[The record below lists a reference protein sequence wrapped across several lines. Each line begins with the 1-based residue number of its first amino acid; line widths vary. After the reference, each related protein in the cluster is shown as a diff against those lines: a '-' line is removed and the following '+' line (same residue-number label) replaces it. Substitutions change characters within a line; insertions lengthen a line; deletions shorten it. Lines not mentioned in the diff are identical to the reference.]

1 MKIVVVGGGPGGYV
15 AAIKAAMLGAEVTL
29 IEKENMGGTCLN
41 VGCIPT
47 KTLIACSETIEYVEA
62 ADKFGVNIEGEVKHD
77 FKYMF
82 DRKDKIVK
90 QLVSGI
96 EYLLDQ
102 NKVKVI
108 RGFGKITSNKS
119 VEVTLQD
126 GLKEIVEA
134 EKIIIATGS
143 VPVVPAFFKYDGKI
157 VITSD
162 EVLSLKKL
170 PKSMVIVGGGPIGC
184 EIGQFFRKLGTD
196 IKIVEMV
203 DHLVPTEDEDVA
215 KILQRSFKQDKIKFF
230 VGDSIKSVEVK
241 DGKVFASLGSSKTL
255 ESELMLVCVGRK
267 PNIAGLGLEEL
278 GITLERGKIVVN
290 DKLQTNLEGIYAIGD
305 VINTPALAHVA
316 SKEGIVAVLNALGKE
331 KEMSYKA
338 VPRCVFTSP
347 EISSVGV
354 TEKQLKDNNI
364 DYKIGKFDFRGLGKA
379 QAIGKLQGFVKVI
392 TDMDNKIIG
401 AAIIGAHAS
410 DLLAELTLA
419 VHFGLTSD
427 QVGDVIHPHPTLS
440 EAIMEALHDVNNES
454 VHSVEQ

>member
-29 IEKENMGGTCLN
+29 IEKESMGGTCLN

-62 ADKFGVNIEGEVKHD
+62 ANKFGVNIEGEVKLD

-90 QLVSGI
+90 QLVGGI

-102 NKVKVI
+102 RGVKVV
-108 RGFGKITSNKS
+108 RGFGKILSNKS
-119 VEVTLQD
+119 IEVTKND
-126 GLKEIVEA
+126 GSKELVEA
-134 EKIIIATGS
+134 DKIIIATGS
-143 VPVVPAFFKYDGKI
+143 VPVVPGFFKYDGKI

-170 PKSMVIVGGGPIGC
+170 PESMVIVGGGPIGC

-203 DHLVPTEDEDVA
+203 DHLIPTEDEDVA

-230 VGDSIKSVEVK
+230 VADSIKSVEVK
-241 DGKVFASLGSSKTL
+241 DGKVYAGLGSGKTL

-267 PNIAGLGLEEL
+267 PNTAGLGLEEL
-278 GITLERGKIVVN
+278 GITLERGKVVVN
-290 DKLQTNLEGIYAIGD
+290 DKLETSLEGVYAIGD

-331 KEMSYKA
+331 KSMSYKA
-338 VPRCVFTSP
+338 FPRCVFTSP
-347 EISSVGV
+347 EISSVGF
-354 TEKQLKDNNI
+354 TEKQLKDDKI
-364 DYKIGKFDFRGLGKA
+364 EYKVGKFDFRGLGKA

-392 TDMDNKIIG
+392 TDMDNVIIG

-419 VHFGLTSD
+419 VHFGLTSE

-440 EAIMEALHDVNNES
+440 EAIMEALHDVNDECI
-454 VHSVEQ
+454 HAAK